1 MEGTYAKMT
10 FILHNTLMPACHSF
24 VSEMAN
30 EQKKTLEK
38 FGRYTRNP
46 YLCTRKT
53 EMRLALLAQLVEQLT
68 LNQWVQG
75 SNP

>member
-1 MEGTYAKMT
+1 MEGTYTKMT
-10 FILHNTLMPACHSF
+10 FILHYTLLSAHYSLT
-24 VSEMAN
+24 SKMAN
-30 EQKKTLEK
+30 GSKKTLEK
-38 FGRYTRNP
+38 FGCYARKP

>member
-10 FILHNTLMPACHSF
+10 YILHNTLMSAHHSF
-24 VSEMAN
+24 TSEMAN

-38 FGRYTRNP
+38 FGRYTKKP

>member
-10 FILHNTLMPACHSF
+10 FILHNTLKSAHHSLT
-24 VSEMAN
+24 SEMAN
-30 EQKKTLEK
+30 EPKKTLEK
-38 FGRYTRNP
+38 FGRYIRTP

>member
-1 MEGTYAKMT
+1 MEGTYAKMA
-10 FILHNTLMPACHSF
+10 FILHYTLLSARHLLASK
-24 VSEMAN
+24 MAN
-30 EQKKTLEK
+30 GAKKTLEK
-38 FGRYTRNP
+38 FGCYARKP

>member
-1 MEGTYAKMT
+1 MEDTYAKMA
-10 FILHNTLMPACHSF
+10 FILHYTLLSARHLLA
-24 VSEMAN
+24 SEMAN
-30 EQKKTLEK
+30 VSKKTLEK
-38 FGRYTRNP
+38 FGCYSRKP

>member
-1 MEGTYAKMT
+1 MKGTYAKMT
-10 FILHNTLMPACHSF
+10 FILHNTLMYAHHSF

-30 EQKKTLEK
+30 GSKKTLEK
-38 FGRYTRNP
+38 FGCYARKP

>member
-1 MEGTYAKMT
+1 MEDTYAKMA
-10 FILHNTLMPACHSF
+10 FILHYTLLSARHLLA
-24 VSEMAN
+24 SEMAN
-30 EQKKTLEK
+30 GSKKTLEK
-38 FGRYTRNP
+38 FGCYARKP

>member
-1 MEGTYAKMT
+1 
-10 FILHNTLMPACHSF
+10 
-24 VSEMAN
+24 MAN
-30 EQKKTLEK
+30 GSKKTLEK
-38 FGRYTRNP
+38 FGCYARKP

>member
-1 MEGTYAKMT
+1 MKGTYAKMT
-10 FILHNTLMPACHSF
+10 LIPHNTLMSAHHSF

-30 EQKKTLEK
+30 EPKKTLEK
-38 FGRYTRNP
+38 FGRYIRKP

>member
-1 MEGTYAKMT
+1 MHAIHLCPKWLT
-10 FILHNTLMPACHSF
+10 S
-24 VSEMAN
+24 
-30 EQKKTLEK
+30 QKKTLEK
-38 FGRYTRNP
+38 FGRYIRKP

>member
-1 MEGTYAKMT
+1 MR
-10 FILHNTLMPACHSF
+10 
-24 VSEMAN
+24 
-30 EQKKTLEK
+30 KKYEEK
-38 FGRYTRNP
+38 FGGIEDML

>member
-10 FILHNTLMPACHSF
+10 FILHNTLMSAHHSF

-30 EQKKTLEK
+30 EPKKTLKK
-38 FGRYTRNP
+38 FGRYTRKP